1 MKILITGGAGF
12 IGSHLTQLLSVDHEV
27 IIYDIQ
33 EPKQKNVDFIIG
45 DVNDAQ
51 KNLENTFLGI
61 SSQIKTFLIYILIST
76 IGVIS
81 MGIVFVSAL
90 MISHG

>member
-1 MKILITGGAGF
+1 MSSTTITLVFCLGGTTF
-12 IGSHLTQLLSVDHEV
+12 L
-27 IIYDIQ
+27 
-33 EPKQKNVDFIIG
+33 
-45 DVNDAQ
+45 VNWVLFLCLNQ
-51 KNLENTFLGI
+51 NKLENTFLGN

-90 MISHG
+90 MMSHG

>member
-1 MKILITGGAGF
+1 MSPTTITLVFCLGGITF
-12 IGSHLTQLLSVDHEV
+12 LVNWMIFLLL
-27 IIYDIQ
+27 
-33 EPKQKNVDFIIG
+33 N
-45 DVNDAQ
+45 Q

>member
-1 MKILITGGAGF
+1 MSSTTIALVFCLGGITFLANWIIF
-12 IGSHLTQLLSVDHEV
+12 LLL
-27 IIYDIQ
+27 
-33 EPKQKNVDFIIG
+33 N
-45 DVNDAQ
+45 Q

-90 MISHG
+90 TISHG

>member
-1 MKILITGGAGF
+1 MSSTTITLVFCLGG
-12 IGSHLTQLLSVDHEV
+12 I
-27 IIYDIQ
+27 
-33 EPKQKNVDFIIG
+33 
-45 DVNDAQ
+45 
-51 KNLENTFLGI
+51 TFLVNWVVFLLLNHKKLETTILGM